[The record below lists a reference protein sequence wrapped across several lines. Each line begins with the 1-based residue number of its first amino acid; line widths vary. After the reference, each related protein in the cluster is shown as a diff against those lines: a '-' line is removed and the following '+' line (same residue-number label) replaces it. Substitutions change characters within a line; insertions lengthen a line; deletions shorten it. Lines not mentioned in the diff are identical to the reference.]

1 MAPQL
6 VLGINDSHHKVG
18 AAFRSRVADF
28 TEAQE
33 RMEVLAGS
41 ETILLVEDT
50 EACRKLLRML
60 LECSGYA
67 VLEAA
72 DGAEAAQIAAIHRGP
87 IHLLLTDVIMPQISG
102 YRLSD
107 HIRFLRPEL
116 KVLCMSGYEGCAGL
130 GQSEPNPG
138 VALLAKPFSRDA
150 LLVMVR
156 QILDAPQWQD
166 YGDVPQENDSDVN
179 AGGYRQEGVAR

>member
-6 VLGINDSHHKVG
+6 VFGIDDFHAKAGPAYH
-18 AAFRSRVADF
+18 SRVADF
-28 TEAQE
+28 TAARD

-41 ETILLVEDT
+41 ETILLVEDS
-50 EACRKLLRML
+50 ESCRRLLRML

-72 DGAEAAQIAAIHRGP
+72 GGPEAAQIAANHRGA

-102 YRLSD
+102 YRLSE
-107 HIRFLRPEL
+107 HLRFLRPEM
-116 KVLCMSGYEGCAGL
+116 KVLCMSGYTDCADIVPN
-130 GQSEPNPG
+130 EPNPG
-138 VALLAKPFSRDA
+138 IALLAKPFSRDA

-156 QILDAPQWQD
+156 QILDEPQWQ
-166 YGDVPQENDSDVN
+166 VN
-179 AGGYRQEGVAR
+179 PDAPKVDGAEGNASGSRHKGVGR